1 MNGNII
7 DLTVIGYIVKGD
19 GVPIGAAGSHDD
31 VKLRI
36 TFEKDERD
44 VGYGWTGTVKRIQW
58 MDARGEN
65 SCVQLLG
72 VDTREDKTDDSVH
85 IVSIPAEA
93 KAYAG
98 NAQMSVFG
106 TELMSDGST
115 EGQTI
120 VTATARFRVLESVC
134 AEPKE
139 ITADVVAQLQA
150 EIERTFSAWTDYATA
165 EAETIEGEA
174 TAAVEYNQTA
184 NSGYGS
190 VKFSFGIPRGEKGD
204 AFTYGDFTP
213 EQLAALKGAKGD
225 KGDPG
230 ADGKTPVKGV
240 DYWTPTEAAEIDA
253 AKTAANNAADNASV
267 AEAAALNAASAA
279 DEAASGASISAQN
292 AGTAAGEA
300 RAKAAELQA
309 KADVGD
315 FDGKDGYTPV
325 RGTDYWTDADKA
337 AINADIAAQ
346 VAGKVDKVDGKGL
359 STNDYT
365 DADKAAVVLLGKNV
379 TLLKEITTTEE
390 ASVIVL
396 LDNVKIRNFFVE
408 VEIAQATAS
417 TAGQLILRYTD
428 GSGVYCTVINSSNT
442 ARINK
447 SSFVGFD
454 LHGVQPIFC
463 RNQTT
468 ASRAGSAA
476 VVMSLHMGDNT
487 INKILYQLVGGT
499 VIPVGSKFSVYGVL
513 ED

>member
-7 DLTVIGYIVKGD
+7 DLTVIGYIVQGD

-134 AEPKE
+134 AEPKN
-139 ITADVVAQLQA
+139 ITADVVAQLQS
-150 EIERTFSAWTDYATA
+150 EIDKTFSAWTDYATA
-165 EAETIEGEA
+165 EAETVEGEA
-174 TAAVEYNQTA
+174 TAAVEYDPAA
-184 NSGYGS
+184 NAGYGS

-204 AFTYGDFTP
+204 AFTYNDFTP
-213 EQLAALKGAKGD
+213 EQLEALKVK
-225 KGDPG
+225 G
-230 ADGKTPVKGV
+230 ADGYTPIKGT
-240 DYWTPTEAAEIDA
+240 DYWTAEDAAEVDAAVAAANAAAANANEAADTAIGSA
-253 AKTAANNAADNASV
+253 NSLHNLGVAMGNATAAANAAANRA
-267 AEAAALNAASAA
+267 NTASA
-279 DEAASGASISAQN
+279 D
-292 AGTAAGEA
+292 
-300 RAKAAELQA
+300 LQA
-309 KADVGD
+309 KADAGAFKGD
-315 FDGKDGYTPV
+315 KGEPGADGYTPV

-346 VAGKVDKVDGKGL
+346 VAGKVDKIDGKGL

-365 DADKAAVVLLGKNV
+365 DADKATVSGLQSRLTHIGDIEITESGIKIAVKDNLALRMAVVL
-379 TLLKEITTTEE
+379 IT
-390 ASVIVL
+390 VP
-396 LDNVKIRNFFVE
+396 
-408 VEIAQATAS
+408 
-417 TAGQLILRYTD
+417 D
-428 GSGVYCTVINSSNT
+428 GSPAINVEFRFDDNNT
-442 ARINK
+442 ATRYCSNLNSGRVAVELKNGIPWLDYSFIKGADTSTQTVLAAPNSAFRSYTAYAATKITRIRIIGMNNAE
-447 SSFVGFD
+447 
-454 LHGVQPIFC
+454 LL
-463 RNQTT
+463 
-468 ASRAGSAA
+468 A
-476 VVMSLHMGDNT
+476 
-487 INKILYQLVGGT
+487 
-499 VIPVGSKFSVYGVL
+499 GSKFEIYGVTV
-513 ED
+513 

>member
-72 VDTREDKTDDSVH
+72 VDTRENKTDDSVH
-85 IVSIPAEA
+85 IVPIPAEA

-165 EAETIEGEA
+165 EAETVEGEA
-174 TAAVEYNQTA
+174 TAAVEYDPTA
-184 NSGYGS
+184 NDGYGS
-190 VKFSFGIPRGEKGD
+190 VKFFFAIPRGDKGD

-225 KGDPG
+225 KGEKGDKGDTGDTG
-230 ADGKTPVKGV
+230 AQGAQGGKGDKGEDGH
-240 DYWTPTEAAEIDA
+240 
-253 AKTAANNAADNASV
+253 
-267 AEAAALNAASAA
+267 
-279 DEAASGASISAQN
+279 
-292 AGTAAGEA
+292 
-300 RAKAAELQA
+300 
-309 KADVGD
+309 
-315 FDGKDGYTPV
+315 TPV

-337 AINADIAAQ
+337 AIHADIAAQ
-346 VAGKVDKVDGKGL
+346 VADKVDKVDGKGL
-359 STNDYT
+359 SANDYT
-365 DADKAAVVLLGKNV
+365 DTDKAAVAGLQTNLTHIGDIEITESGTTIAVKDNLSLRTAVVLLTVPDGMNAFNTEFKFDDGSTV
-379 TLLKEITTTEE
+379 TRWCSNLNAGRIT
-390 ASVIVL
+390 
-396 LDNVKIRNFFVE
+396 VE
-408 VEIAQATAS
+408 VTNGIPWLDYSFIKGADTATQTPLSIPNSAFRAAAAC
-417 TAGQLILRYTD
+417 TAKKVTRIRF
-428 GSGVYCTVINSSNT
+428 INM
-442 ARINK
+442 
-447 SSFVGFD
+447 
-454 LHGVQPIFC
+454 
-463 RNQTT
+463 
-468 ASRAGSAA
+468 GSA
-476 VVMSLHMGDNT
+476 SS
-487 INKILYQLVGGT
+487 GGLLA
-499 VIPVGSKFSVYGVL
+499 GAKFEIYGVTA
-513 ED
+513 